1 MVPIPRGSTVY
12 KVAARESAPSGELP
26 SNRHDEREP
35 VQSQY
40 HLTCGRDRRWP
51 LDGNARHLSKKKERD
66 IMQSLTPKA
75 PYKGLLQEFHCLC
88 LQAISAGP
96 EYATQPR
103 LRKAA
108 EPSPTGAH

>member
-1 MVPIPRGSTVY
+1 MVPIPRGSTAY

-40 HLTCGRDRRWP
+40 HLTCGRDRCWP

-75 PYKGLLQEFHCLC
+75 PYKGKGMFSTPRPC
-88 LQAISAGP
+88 SACCS
-96 EYATQPR
+96 T
-103 LRKAA
+103 
-108 EPSPTGAH
+108 SPALIGSSAYCPKR